1 MGDIFL
7 ENMSPFLFQEVN
19 MKEIYD
25 VWFSNVDIKN
35 QTKLELIEKF
45 STEEIWNLDFANF
58 LDCYLS
64 EPEIAKILQN
74 RNLDEYKAH
83 LEVMEKQQIQLISIK
98 DETYPHKLHKIVDKP
113 AFLYVRGNEAILD
126 DDSVGMVGCRKA
138 TDLGKQL
145 ARRIAQRLADRNV
158 NIISGLANGIDKYSH
173 LGALDSQIGKTV
185 AVLGGSV
192 EDNRIYPFENKGVFE
207 RILKNG
213 GAVISEY
220 GLKAKPEREHFPA
233 RNRLISGLS
242 DKVIIVEA
250 KQKSGSLITANWALE
265 QGKDVFAVPGN
276 LTSKNSAG
284 TNQLIK
290 EGAFLFSEIEDIFM

>member
-1 MGDIFL
+1 
-7 ENMSPFLFQEVN
+7 

-25 VWFSNVDIKN
+25 IWFSNVDIKN
-35 QTKLELIEKF
+35 QTKLELMEKF
-45 STEEIWNLDFANF
+45 STEEIWDLDFIDF
-58 LDCYLS
+58 LECHLA
-64 EPEIAKILQN
+64 EPEILKILQN

-83 LEVMEKQQIQLISIK
+83 LEVMEKQQIQLISVK
-98 DETYPHKLHKIVDKP
+98 DETYPHKLHNIVDKP

-126 DDSVGMVGCRKA
+126 DDSVGMVGCRRA

-173 LGALDSQIGKTV
+173 LGALDSEIGKTV

-192 EDNRIYPFENKGVFE
+192 ENNRIYPFENKGVFE

-220 GLKAKPEREHFPA
+220 GLEAKPEREHFPA

-265 QGKDVFAVPGN
+265 QGKDVFAVPR
-276 LTSKNSAG
+276 K
-284 TNQLIK
+284 
-290 EGAFLFSEIEDIFM
+290 FDF